1 MLHHNSQL
9 IVQNIDMSKIDLIIQ
24 KTVQLEP
31 EAIIDFI
38 TALIQVSSEELKDL
52 ENPRKF
58 SL

>member
-1 MLHHNSQL
+1 LQRKIEREQMLHHNSQL

-38 TALIQVSSEELKDL
+38 TALI
-52 ENPRKF
+52 
-58 SL
+58 